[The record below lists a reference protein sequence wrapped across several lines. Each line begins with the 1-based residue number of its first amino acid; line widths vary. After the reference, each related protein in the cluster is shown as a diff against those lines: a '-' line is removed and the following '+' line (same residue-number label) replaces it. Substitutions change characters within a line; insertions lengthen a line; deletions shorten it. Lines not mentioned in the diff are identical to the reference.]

1 MPTNK
6 KNKELLAVTSHD
18 FTIGDRTV
26 GGLLSK
32 ITVNFPFFREI
43 VTEKHVLNWWTLGKS
58 SINIP
63 IQRREI
69 NRDTF
74 FYLALPSGA
83 FTQRVFESKFHFEKL
98 MDPNVS

>member
-1 MPTNK
+1 VPTNK

-32 ITVNFPFFREI
+32 NTVNFPFFREI
-43 VTEKHVLNWWTLGKS
+43 VTEKHVLNWWTIGKS

-69 NRDTF
+69 NRDTPF
-74 FYLALPSGA
+74 LSCPAKWCIHPKSF
-83 FTQRVFESKFHFEKL
+83 
-98 MDPNVS
+98 